1 MTPIEDVLSR
11 AFRAGADEIRPGTVP
26 PLRLHAR
33 RRPCSLAYGGG
44 ERTREVA
51 RRGWL
56 EAAGCAVLVAVVAAG
71 SAAISHD
78 LHPQAA
84 LASGAAAGHPGG
96 VSATRRLEA
105 AIRRHAAAWVAG
117 QVSPDAIVS
126 CDRLMCSDLVAH
138 GFLARNVRVLG
149 PASPYPMA
157 STLVID
163 TPAVRKL
170 FGASLGTGWAP
181 AVLATFGTGIT
192 QITVRVIAPQG
203 AAAYQAALS
212 QDLATRKQSAR
223 ALLGATSE
231 IELSAEARR
240 QLASGQVD
248 ERLLFAI
255 TALAARNPIDIVDFG
270 NLATGASAGVPL
282 RYADLA
288 DIDAAADMSRS
299 AYVQSMV
306 AVLSAEPA
314 QLRPAHIRT
323 ATLTGGKAV
332 LRIEFAGPS
341 PLGLLGPTSKRSH

>member
-11 AFRAGADEIRPGTVP
+11 AFRASADEIRPGTVP

-33 RRPCSLAYGGG
+33 RRSCSLAYGGG
-44 ERTREVA
+44 ERTRATV

-56 EAAGCAVLVAVVAAG
+56 AAAGCAVLVAVVAAG
-71 SAAISHD
+71 SAAISHG
-78 LHPQAA
+78 LPVQAA
-84 LASGAAAGHPGG
+84 PASGAAAGNPGG
-96 VSATRRLEA
+96 AGAALRLEA
-105 AIRRHAAAWVAG
+105 AIRDQAAAWVAG
-117 QVSPDAIVS
+117 QVSHDAIVS
-126 CDRLMCSDLVAH
+126 CDRLTCADLVAH

-149 PASPYPMA
+149 PASPYPVA

-163 TPAVRKL
+163 TPAVREL

-192 QITVRVIAPQG
+192 QITVRVIAPHG

-212 QDLATRKQSAR
+212 QDLATRKQEAR
-223 ALLGATSE
+223 ALLDATSE

-255 TALAARNPIDIVDFG
+255 TALASANPVDIVDFG

-288 DIDAAADMSRS
+288 DNDAAAHMSRS

-314 QLRPAHIRT
+314 QLRPARIQP
-323 ATLTGGKAV
+323 AMLAGGKAV
-332 LRIEFAGPS
+332 LRIEYAAPT
-341 PLGLLGPTSKRSH
+341 PLGLLGPTSNRSH